1 MKVNQLL
8 LWIVSCTVLF
18 IVEFECRPQ
27 SNFIITTEPT
37 SSIVA
42 EPFSNDPQPPPKIV
56 DMNIRSDIQYRYA
69 KTIVKSYVKNPS
81 ASMSQEVTFIMVLP
95 STAFIS
101 NFTMQVNGKDTI
113 YVARVAEKEEAKK
126 SYNEAITAG
135 QSAGIVD
142 ADTRDASQI
151 TVRSNLEAAG
161 KMIFT
166 LTYEEL
172 LERHNSMYEQVIHV
186 NPGQVVPVYNVDVY
200 INESLPVTNLN
211 VPELKLNP
219 NEITSQLSANEI
231 ATIERNIDGDSNKVH
246 IHFNPTPEDQNR
258 MGELSKNKENGMSGQ
273 FIVQYDVDRKNQT
286 NEIQILDGYF
296 VHFFAPDTLD
306 VLPKHVVFVLDV
318 SGSMEGT
325 KLQQTKDAMLTILD
339 DLSDQDYFNVLTF
352 SDDVYHWTPK
362 LQEPSVNNSSNVE
375 KRRLTHKATK
385 MVRKEAVKYVL
396 GLRTIGGTNIHD
408 GLKESINVVK
418 NVRISESVPSN
429 VKPIIIFLTDG
440 EATAGVTDSQDIRK
454 NVKSAN
460 RNLEV
465 PIYGLAFG
473 DGADFGLVKDI
484 STESEAFARRI
495 YEASDAPIQL
505 EDFYQ
510 EIASPL
516 LSNVTFD
523 YVGESF
529 QNKTNKSINTYF
541 KGGEYVVA
549 GKVDGVVDQDDELEI
564 VVSGIGKSANYKEI
578 ISRCIYYPDHH
589 TSNFT
594 DYDEC
599 CDELYCDYSPHPCD
613 QYMPSRHVNCIPWP
627 ITPILPDPI
636 STIAKGTKSD
646 AENFIERLW
655 AFLTIQNILNE
666 DENKDS
672 NQAVHEEEESDKDKA
687 LDLSLK
693 YNFVTELTSLV
704 VIKPNDEEHNDAN
717 YVNGTVVNVS
727 PVSLKGQ
734 EYVDPYGAVNYKTAS
749 YFYNGYAGSVSG
761 VPTIIPKSGSPSNY
775 YSDYSYDTD
784 YSYGGALQYGGPDLR
799 SSYGGSGDDTYL
811 ADITTFPVP
820 TNLGPSLNEN
830 KKIAAHDFSNSVSSV
845 VSIKSASD
853 NCSISLFDKT
863 LLRGNNLILK
873 SPTNVTV
880 PNLSVSLF
888 DDKLISF
895 EVIGPCCWTI
905 FEDPNFSGY
914 NKIFSQGKYKSS
926 TSLGPKLVL
935 EASSIKMSDC

>member
-1 MKVNQLL
+1 MKMNQLFLRIVYCIL
-8 LWIVSCTVLF
+8 LLTVGF
-18 IVEFECRPQ
+18 QCRPQ
-27 SNFIITTEPT
+27 TNYIITTEPI

-42 EPFSNDPQPPPKIV
+42 EPSSNGPQPPPKIV

-69 KTIVKSYVKNPS
+69 KTVVKSYIKNPS
-81 ASMSQEVTFIMVLP
+81 SSISQEVTFNMVLP

-126 SYNEAITAG
+126 SYNEAIKVG

-142 ADTRDASQI
+142 ADARDSSQI
-151 TVRSNLEAAG
+151 TVRSNLEAAA

-172 LERHNSMYEQVIHV
+172 LERHNSKYEHVIHV
-186 NPGQVVPVYNVDVY
+186 NPGQVVPVYNVNVY

-211 VPELKLNP
+211 VPELKLIP
-219 NEITSQLSANEI
+219 NEITSQLPTNEI
-231 ATIERNIDGDSNKVH
+231 AIIERNIDSDPNKVH

-258 MGELSKNKENGMSGQ
+258 MGKLSKNKDNGMSGQ

-296 VHFFAPDTLD
+296 VHFFAPDRLD

-339 DLSDQDYFNVLTF
+339 DMSDQDYFNLLTF

-362 LQEPSVNNSSNVE
+362 LQEPSVNNSSNIE
-375 KRRLTHKATK
+375 KITSAHKATK
-385 MVRKEAVKYVL
+385 TVRKEAVKYVL
-396 GLRTIGGTNIHD
+396 GLGTLGGTNIHD

-418 NVRISESVPSN
+418 NVRISEVLPSN

-440 EATAGVTDSQDIRK
+440 EATAGITNSQDIRE

-460 RNLEV
+460 INLKV

-473 DGADFGLVKDI
+473 DGADFGLIKDI

-529 QNKTNKSINTYF
+529 QNKTNKLINTYF

-549 GKVDGVVDQDDELEI
+549 GKVDDVVDQDEELEI
-564 VVSGIGKSANYKEI
+564 VVSGIGKSSNYKEI
-578 ISRCIYYPDHH
+578 ISRCIYYPDNH
-589 TSNFT
+589 TLSFT

-627 ITPILPDPI
+627 IPPISPDPI
-636 STIAKGTKSD
+636 STIAKRTKSD

-655 AFLTIQNILNE
+655 AFLTIRNILNE
-666 DENKDS
+666 NENKNT
-672 NQAVHEEEESDKDKA
+672 NQAGHEEKESDKDRA
-687 LDLSLK
+687 LNLSLK

-704 VIKPNDEEHNDAN
+704 VIKPNDEEHNDAD
-717 YVNGTVVNVS
+717 YVDGTIVNVS
-727 PVSLKGQ
+727 PVSLKEQ
-734 EYVDPYGAVNYKTAS
+734 EYVDPYGVHSLLFIPKMGS
-749 YFYNGYAGSVSG
+749 YSYNGYAASG
-761 VPTIIPKSGSPSNY
+761 
-775 YSDYSYDTD
+775 
-784 YSYGGALQYGGPDLR
+784 YGLQYDYNDYTAYR
-799 SSYGGSGDDTYL
+799 SGDEYDTYL
-811 ADITTFPVP
+811 ADITSLSVP
-820 TNLGPSLNEN
+820 SNVRPSLT
-830 KKIAAHDFSNSVSSV
+830 KKTTSHDFTNSVSSV
-845 VSIKSASD
+845 VSLKSSSD

-880 PNLSVSLF
+880 PNLSVALF
-888 DDKLISF
+888 NDKLISF

-914 NKIFSQGKYKSS
+914 NKIFTQGQYKSS
-926 TSLGPKLVL
+926 TSLGPKLVQ